1 MKNRLYA
8 FWDRLSA
15 SYWFIPALMAV
26 IAVVLSIVAVQLDER
41 VGHELR
47 WVTGLVYVD
56 SVEGAR
62 AVMST
67 VASSMI
73 TVAGVVFSLTMVV
86 LSLTSQ
92 QYGSLVLTYFMRDRG
107 NQFVLGVFTSTFL
120 YCLLVLRTIRGEE
133 NQVFIAHISVL
144 IGLGLAVVSL
154 AVLIYFIHHVSQA
167 IQAPNIIARISDELA
182 AKIEHQFPAEV
193 GKEITPTLDEAQQKA
208 LFERIAQESAIIAT
222 RESGYLQMIDV
233 DALLRTAR
241 SRDLIISLEV
251 MPGQY
256 MFKGQPLARVLQSDP
271 AGSVADAVQDAFIFG
286 SLRTSSQDIEF
297 IFTQLSALAVRA
309 LSASINDPY
318 TVLMAIDHL
327 GTALCSVLQRQQPSM
342 YRYDQDDN
350 LRVIAY
356 AATFQTLF
364 HTAFDQIA
372 HYGIGDPNIAT
383 RLLQVFKTLWDC
395 AGDPPTRELLRR
407 YATHVYEESLDRLT
421 DSEDARIN
429 QVFAAILREFN
440 GQPQPRAR

>member
-1 MKNRLYA
+1 MKNRLLA
-8 FWDRLSA
+8 LWDRLSA

-26 IAVVLSIVAVQLDER
+26 IAILLSIVAVVLDER

-92 QYGSLVLTYFMRDRG
+92 QYGSLVLVYFMRDRG

-120 YCLLVLRTIRGEE
+120 YCVLVLRTIRGEE

-144 IGLGLAVVSL
+144 IGLGLAVVSV
-154 AVLIYFIHHVSQA
+154 AVLIYFIHHVSQS

-182 AKIEHQFPAEV
+182 ARIEHQFPAEV
-193 GKEITPTLDEAQQKA
+193 GKEITPSPTEAQQKA
-208 LFERIAQESAIIAT
+208 LAGRIAQEGKIIAA
-222 RESGYLQMIDV
+222 RDSGYLQMID
-233 DALLRTAR
+233 DGALLRTAR
-241 SRDLIISLEV
+241 SHDLIISLEA

-256 MFKGQPLARVLQSDP
+256 MFKGQPLARVIQTRD
-271 AGSVADAVQDAFIFG
+271 ADDVADAVQDAFIFG
-286 SLRTSSQDIEF
+286 SQRTSTQDIEF

-318 TVLMAIDHL
+318 TVLIAVDHL
-327 GTALCSVLQRQQPSM
+327 GSALCSVLQRQQPSM

-350 LRVIAY
+350 LRVIAH

-364 HTAFDQIA
+364 HTAFDQIV
-372 HYGIGDPNIAT
+372 HYGIGDPNVAA

-395 AGDPPTRELLRR
+395 AGDQPSRELIRR
-407 YATHVYEESLDRLT
+407 YATHVHEESLDRLT
-421 DSEDARIN
+421 DSEDERI
-429 QVFAAILREFN
+429 QLVFAAIRRDFN
-440 GQPQPRAR
+440 EGQTPS